1 VKRLYDSSLGRLE
14 IELEIELSI
23 WLFDEDGRVAKESGD
38 EWEYADLRDLLQ
50 DEIGLPEPEAQS
62 IAARFLEAY
71 ESEGH
76 ARPDVADSGWGAA
89 LALMILLG
97 FLVVLGIGIWTIVT
111 NITVAAVVV
120 ALLIVAIWLVPAF
133 LILRW
138 WDRRRGRDRS
148 AP

>member
-23 WLFDEDGRVAKESGD
+23 WLFDEDGRVAKESGN
-38 EWEYADLRDLLQ
+38 EWEYADLPDLLQ

>member
-38 EWEYADLRDLLQ
+38 EWEYADLPDLLQ

-89 LALMILLG
+89 LALLILLG